1 MGSRGWQR
9 QASCRSEAGE
19 EVIFLA
25 LRRYGLAVALALLAI
40 DVLIGARLL
49 AWEIEILKEMM
60 K

>member
-1 MGSRGWQR
+1 MI
-9 QASCRSEAGE
+9 
-19 EVIFLA
+19 VLA
-25 LRRYGLAVALALLAI
+25 LRRYGLAAALALLAI